1 MPVIVQAPSCCFWP
15 NLNPISNP
23 AIRPI
28 PANSFSI
35 TPPLHFLKTNN
46 FQSPNV
52 TSAKGHRFFNTASV
66 RAAASA
72 RADYYST
79 LNVSRNA
86 TLQEIKSSYRKLA
99 RKVSLYMCVCVWI
112 SFIFDFDMLSYF
124 LEIYSICLWFGMYV
138 QYHPDMNKGAGAED
152 KFKEISAAYE
162 VAD

>member
-46 FQSPNV
+46 FHSPNV

-99 RKVSLYMCVCVWI
+99 RKVSLYMCVCVCVCGFHLYLI
-112 SFIFDFDMLSYF
+112 L
-124 LEIYSICLWFGMYV
+124 ICLVIFLKFTLSLVWYV
-138 QYHPDMNKGAGAED
+138 CTVSSRHEQG
-152 KFKEISAAYE
+152 SWSWRQ
-162 VAD
+162 V